1 MDKPQELVLTKLE
14 EGLPAITPSF
24 GAALAEACAVCL
36 EAQGHLQGVELTV
49 NGEFTARFRLYWQP
63 VTQQMLRCWNDKEFT
78 TEQAAYGIAFMLI
91 RQLTQFTVIERSRK
105 GTGFDYWLGSEDEAG
120 ELPFQNK
127 VRLEVSGIR
136 KADDS
141 RVRARIK
148 QKIEQT
154 NPSDGEF
161 PAYIIIVEFSRPLSF
176 IVEK

>member
-1 MDKPQELVLTKLE
+1 MGE
-14 EGLPAITPSF
+14 
-24 GAALAEACAVCL
+24 
-36 EAQGHLQGVELTV
+36 QGSDTYSQSQRTWRFVFTIRSAGRTTTWHSLQ
-49 NGEFTARFRLYWQP
+49 
-63 VTQQMLRCWNDKEFT
+63 LRSS
-78 TEQAAYGIAFMLI
+78 
-91 RQLTQFTVIERSRK
+91 TVIERSRK
-105 GTGFDYWLGSEDEAG
+105 GTGFDYWLGSEEEAG

-141 RVRARIK
+141 RVRARVK

-154 NPSDGEF
+154 NPSDGTF

>member
-1 MDKPQELVLTKLE
+1 METLPLPSDYIGNLLHSKCSDAGMMKSSPQNK
-14 EGLPAITPSF
+14 
-24 GAALAEACAVCL
+24 
-36 EAQGHLQGVELTV
+36 
-49 NGEFTARFRLYWQP
+49 QP
-63 VTQQMLRCWNDKEFT
+63 M
-78 TEQAAYGIAFMLI
+78 GIAFMLI